1 MLVRIPHPQR
11 DMDSFF
17 EKLKKG
23 MGTEETPM
31 ADETPLEAEELS
43 QSEEKQISSA
53 VEKPQEEPQALA
65 TEAAFFT
72 RRSDIS
78 GSTPKNKAET
88 AQRKK
93 SSSKR
98 KEKAAGTT
106 KKKKIAITEELQAP
120 SEGTKK
126 TKRGW
131 FEQEGELTIDMY
143 QTHDE
148 LVIQSAIAGVKPED
162 LDVTIEKDMVT
173 IKGERERQF
182 VEESENFF
190 HQECYWGRF
199 SRQVLV
205 PVDIDASRAQATI
218 KEGILTIRIPVIE
231 QEKTRKVTVKG

>member
-1 MLVRIPHPQR
+1 
-11 DMDSFF
+11 MDSFF

-23 MGTEETPM
+23 MGTEKTPM
-31 ADETPLEAEELS
+31 ADGVLPEAEESSLP
-43 QSEEKQISSA
+43 EEEQISSA
-53 VEKPQEEPQALA
+53 IEEPQEEPQVLA
-65 TEAAFFT
+65 TKAAFST
-72 RRSDIS
+72 RQSDARN
-78 GSTPKNKAET
+78 STPKNKTET

-93 SSSKR
+93 SSSR
-98 KEKAAGTT
+98 PKEKAAGTV
-106 KKKKIAITEELQAP
+106 KKKKIAITGELPAP
-120 SEGTKK
+120 SENTKK
-126 TKRGW
+126 MKRGW

-148 LVIQSAIAGVKPED
+148 LVIQSAIAGVKPEH

-218 KEGILTIRIPVIE
+218 KEGILTIRIPIIE
-231 QEKTRKVTVKG
+231 QEKTKKVTVEG

>member
-1 MLVRIPHPQR
+1 
-11 DMDSFF
+11 MDSFF

-23 MGTEETPM
+23 MGTEKTPI
-31 ADETPLEAEELS
+31 ADETLPEAEESSLP
-43 QSEEKQISSA
+43 EEEQISNA
-53 VEKPQEEPQALA
+53 IEGPQEEPQVLA
-65 TEAAFFT
+65 TEAAFSP
-72 RRSDIS
+72 RRADTSD
-78 GSTPKNKAET
+78 STPKDKVET
-88 AQRKK
+88 TQRKK
-93 SSSKR
+93 SSSR
-98 KEKAAGTT
+98 QKEKTAGTV
-106 KKKKIAITEELQAP
+106 KKKKIAITEELPAP
-120 SEGTKK
+120 SESTKK

-131 FEQEGELTIDMY
+131 FEQEGELIIDMY